1 MDSPDDTPRFGLA
14 NICVSLLGQ
23 RILRNMDFDIAP
35 GEIHALVGKQNEGKT
50 TLCKLFLGEVKADAG
65 TVRIGKH
72 AYPSLTPRLAK
83 KAGIEYVGNH
93 AQVFPNLTLAENLTL
108 GTLRWWDNF
117 GLWRMA
123 VRKLERWLD
132 SFSIKLPLMSP
143 LSSLRRVDW
152 LFVMLLN
159 RLYRRPKLLLLDE
172 TLEQLEPDRYRE
184 AMSIIKSMLREGMR
198 VVWITHKIEDSL
210 ERADRVTV
218 LRRGRILFSDKVQ
231 NLDRISLLRLC
242 YSELGGNAEEEE
254 ITREQFYELM
264 NLVEGMLKDMPV
276 AVIISD
282 LEGRV
287 RFVNKSALAMFPQG
301 SNLSR
306 PKLDR
311 YFTGSNRLAELA
323 TAHDNSGDTISVWHN
338 LSISNNNGN
347 GKERLVDMQVRS
359 IRERGVTIGSMIII
373 EDVTDR
379 EEMRKKLALSDNLA
393 SIGLLAAGV
402 AHEVNDPLAIISN
415 YLGFIRHESEDPQV
429 TSAANLA
436 QEETM
441 RIQQIVENLVAF
453 SGNRPPGSEYVDLTL
468 LAKELCHLLRFHN
481 PWKSVRFVCTGPET
495 PLLVKIDH
503 NEIRQ
508 VYLNL
513 FRNSLDAMK
522 GDGVIRV
529 DGFLEDDGKDR
540 RRVKVVVSDNGAG
553 LVFDNPSDVFKP
565 FVTTKKGKGA
575 HQGLGLSIVYGIVE
589 KYGGSITLCN
599 LATGGCQVTLTFPC
613 VEQETDAS

>member
-1 MDSPDDTPRFGLA
+1 MDSPDDASGFGLA
-14 NICVSLLGQ
+14 SICVTLLGQ
-23 RILRNMDFDIAP
+23 RVLWNMDFDIAP

-50 TLCKLFLGEVKADAG
+50 TLCKVFSGEVRADSG
-65 TVRIGKH
+65 TVRIGNR
-72 AYPSLTPRLAK
+72 AYSALTPRMAK

-93 AQVFPNLTLAENLTL
+93 AQVFPKLTVAENLTL
-108 GTLRWWDNF
+108 GTLRWRDNL
-117 GLWRMA
+117 GLWHRG
-123 VRKLERWLD
+123 VRRLEEWLD
-132 SFSIKLPLMSP
+132 SFSIRLPLFRP
-143 LSSLRRVDW
+143 LSGMRRVDW

-159 RLYRRPKLLLLDE
+159 RLYRRPRLLLLDE

-184 AMSIIKSMLREGMR
+184 AMAVIRNMLREGMR

-218 LRRGRILFSDKVQ
+218 LRRGKILFSDKVQ

-242 YSELGGNAEEEE
+242 YSELDGDAGEEE

-301 SNLSR
+301 GGLNPPR
-306 PKLDR
+306 LDK
-311 YFTGSNRLAELA
+311 YFAGSGRLAELA
-323 TAHDNSGDTISVWHN
+323 AAHDNSGDAIGVWHN
-338 LSISNNNGN
+338 LSVSNN

-359 IRERGVTIGSMIII
+359 IRERGVPIGSMIII

-415 YLGFIRHESEDPQV
+415 YLGFIRHESGDAQI

-453 SGNRPPGSEYVDLTL
+453 SGNRPPANQLVDLTA
-468 LAKELCHLLRFHN
+468 LAKELCNLLRFHN

-495 PLLVKIDH
+495 PLLVKMDH

-529 DGFLEDDGKDR
+529 EGSFEDDGTDR

-553 LVFDNPSDVFKP
+553 LVFENPDDVFKP

-575 HQGLGLSIVYGIVE
+575 HHGLGLSIVYGIVE
-589 KYGGSITLCN
+589 KYGGSISLCN
-599 LATGGCQVTLTFPC
+599 RASGGCQVILTFPC
-613 VEQETDAS
+613 AWQEADRV